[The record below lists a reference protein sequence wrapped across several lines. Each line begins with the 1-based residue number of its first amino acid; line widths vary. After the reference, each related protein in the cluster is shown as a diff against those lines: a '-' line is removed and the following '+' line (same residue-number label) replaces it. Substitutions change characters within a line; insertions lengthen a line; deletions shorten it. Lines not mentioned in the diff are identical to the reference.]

1 MPTIDPAQTVN
12 LLIEKVLPKMVD
24 RIAVLE
30 KALAEVSAKADA
42 AQDNVLALQDYLNQ
56 QLNEMQAK
64 KPRSRRKK
72 TSDAPVS
79 DAPVSDAPV
88 SDAPVSD
95 APVVIPADKQAAILD
110 LVRAC
115 RSMGLTTAEAV
126 ADVYNLP
133 LEDVIVAMSMLEQE
147 K

>member
-1 MPTIDPAQTVN
+1 MTTIDPTQTVN
-12 LLIEKVLPKMVD
+12 LLVEKVLPKMVN
-24 RIAVLE
+24 RIEALE
-30 KALAEVSAKADA
+30 KSLAEASAKADA

-56 QLNEMQAK
+56 QLNEMQEK
-64 KPRSRRKK
+64 KSRPRRKK

-79 DAPVSDAPV
+79 DAPVSDA
-88 SDAPVSD
+88 S
-95 APVVIPADKQAAILD
+95 VVTPADKQAAILD

-133 LEDVIVAMSMLEQE
+133 LEDVTAAMNLLEQE

>member
-88 SDAPVSD
+88 SDAPV
-95 APVVIPADKQAAILD
+95 VIPADKQAAILD

>member
-12 LLIEKVLPKMVD
+12 LLVEKVLPKMVN

-30 KALAEVSAKADA
+30 KVLAEVSAKADA

-88 SDAPVSD
+88 SDA
-95 APVVIPADKQAAILD
+95 DKQAAILD

-115 RSMGLTTAEAV
+115 RAMGLTTAEAV

-133 LEDVIVAMSMLEQE
+133 LGDVIVAMSMLEQE

>member
-12 LLIEKVLPKMVD
+12 LLVEKVLPKMVN

-30 KALAEVSAKADA
+30 KVLAEVSAKADA

-95 APVVIPADKQAAILD
+95 ADKQAAILD

-133 LEDVIVAMSMLEQE
+133 LGDVIVAMSMLEQE

>member
-1 MPTIDPAQTVN
+1 MTTIDPAQTVN
-12 LLIEKVLPKMVD
+12 LLVEKVLPKMVN
-24 RIAVLE
+24 RIEALE
-30 KALAEVSAKADA
+30 KSLAEASAKADA

-56 QLNEMQAK
+56 QLNEMQEK
-64 KPRSRRKK
+64 KSRPRRKK

-88 SDAPVSD
+88 SDAPV
-95 APVVIPADKQAAILD
+95 VTPADKQAAILD

-115 RSMGLTTAEAV
+115 RSMGLTTAETV

-133 LEDVIVAMSMLEQE
+133 LEDVTAAMNMLEQE

>member
-12 LLIEKVLPKMVD
+12 LLVEKVLPKMVN

-30 KALAEVSAKADA
+30 KVLAEVSEKADA

-72 TSDAPVS
+72 T
-79 DAPVSDAPV
+79 SDAPV

-133 LEDVIVAMSMLEQE
+133 LGDVIVAMSMLEQE